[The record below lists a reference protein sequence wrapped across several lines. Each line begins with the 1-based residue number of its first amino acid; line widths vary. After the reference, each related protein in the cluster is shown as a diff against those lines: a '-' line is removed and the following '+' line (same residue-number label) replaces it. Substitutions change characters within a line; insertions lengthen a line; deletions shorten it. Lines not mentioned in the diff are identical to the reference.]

1 MGQLPLKDLYI
12 GKTDGYNEFLEYGQS
27 VCKELFFEYPNFD
40 LQKIL
45 NGSIYYICGDKGT
58 GKTMLLK
65 YVETVVSEK
74 PESMFSELFV
84 FEKMLM
90 KINAIKLKDL
100 DCHKLLLKK
109 S

>member
-1 MGQLPLKDLYI
+1 MSIGGLDVGQLPLKNLYI

-40 LQKIL
+40 IQKIL

-65 YVETVVSEK
+65 YVETVISER
-74 PESMFSELFV
+74 PESMFSEFIYRP
-84 FEKMLM
+84 KN
-90 KINAIKLKDL
+90 I
-100 DCHKLLLKK
+100 
-109 S
+109 